1 MDANAFAFFDT
12 EKATGTVFETY
23 SIPEGFVWPEPE
35 EWYPGPP
42 PAGEAPPV
50 REQRH

>member
-12 EKATGTVFETY
+12 AEATGTTFETY
-23 SIPEGFVWPEPE
+23 SIPKGFVWPEPE

-42 PAGEAPPV
+42 PEGQAPPV
-50 REQRH
+50 RVQ